1 MLTATGITYRFREGG
16 REHELLTG
24 VDLSLAAG
32 ECVALLG
39 ASGSGKSTL
48 LNLLGTIDSPYS
60 GSLTI
65 GGRAVAGLAEPE
77 RTLFRRGHIGFV
89 YQRFLLVPTLTV
101 AENIR
106 LPLDLLGLAA
116 AEAEDRVARWLDAV
130 GLPDRGDS
138 FPDRLSGGEQQRVA
152 IARALIHEPDL
163 VLADEPT
170 GSLDAA
176 TGERVLAL
184 LLERARQGRG
194 ALLLVT
200 HSDAVAGRADRVL
213 RLEQGRVVPA

>member
-1 MLTATGITYRFREGG
+1 
-16 REHELLTG
+16 
-24 VDLSLAAG
+24 
-32 ECVALLG
+32 
-39 ASGSGKSTL
+39 
-48 LNLLGTIDSPYS
+48 
-60 GSLTI
+60 
-65 GGRAVAGLAEPE
+65 
-77 RTLFRRGHIGFV
+77 
-89 YQRFLLVPTLTV
+89 V

-116 AEAEDRVARWLDAV
+116 AEAESRVARWLDAV

-152 IARALIHEPDL
+152 IARALVHEPDL

-170 GSLDAA
+170 GSLDPA

-200 HSDAVAGRADRVL
+200 HSDTIAGQADRVL
-213 RLEQGRVVPA
+213 RLEHGHVVPA